1 MSDTVISP
9 PSISSFKRLLTWTQT
24 AVGRHATLITLVFLL
39 IIWEAYCRITHINPI
54 LLPPPSSVGIELIH
68 TSSKGLLWGPLA
80 ESMTALAVGL
90 IISLIV
96 GIPLGI
102 IIGASHVLDLLST
115 PYMWALRAT
124 PRIIMAPLMLIWLGF
139 GFNAKVWMIVIS
151 SGIYVIMIVQEAVK
165 TVDDSLVRTARAF
178 CASKRDIYMKVV
190 FPYILPSI
198 ADAIRN
204 GVGMGIVALLIV
216 EMFSAGGGIGG
227 QVARAS
233 YTHDTARL
241 FGLIFVLVAISLGLI
256 SLSRRLEAYL
266 SRWRE
271 ESYA

>member
-1 MSDTVISP
+1 MGESVKSP
-9 PSISSFKRLLTWTQT
+9 SSASSFQRLLTWIKI
-24 AVGRHATLITLVFLL
+24 AVGRNATIISLVLFLS
-39 IIWEAYCRITHINPI
+39 IWEAYCRITQINPI
-54 LLPPPSSVGIELIH
+54 LLPPPSSVVIELFH
-68 TSSKGLLWGPLA
+68 TSSKGLLWSPLGD
-80 ESMTALAVGL
+80 SMIALAVGM
-90 IISLIV
+90 IISLIL

-102 IIGASHVLDLLST
+102 IIGASHILDLLST

-139 GFNAKVWMIVIS
+139 GFNAKVWMIILS
-151 SGIYVIMIVQEAVK
+151 AGIYVIMIVQEGVK
-165 TVDDSLVRTARAF
+165 TVDDTLVRTAQAF
-178 CASKRDIYMKVV
+178 CASKRDIYLKVV

-227 QVARAS
+227 QVSRAS

-256 SLSRRLEAYL
+256 TLSRRLEAYL

-271 ESYA
+271 ESFA